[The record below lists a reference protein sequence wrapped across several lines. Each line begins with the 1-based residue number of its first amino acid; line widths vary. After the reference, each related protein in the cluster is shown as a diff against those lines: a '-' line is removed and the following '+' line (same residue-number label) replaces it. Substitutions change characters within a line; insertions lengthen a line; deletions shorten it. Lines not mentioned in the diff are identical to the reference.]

1 MDIKFANGPAI
12 AAIKGMNVE
21 ESHQPSGL
29 LSIRGVGETFLH
41 KAFNRDSLLQIASGN
56 PV

>member
-21 ESHQPSGL
+21 ASHQPSGL
-29 LSIRGVGETFLH
+29 LSIRGV
-41 KAFNRDSLLQIASGN
+41 
-56 PV
+56 V